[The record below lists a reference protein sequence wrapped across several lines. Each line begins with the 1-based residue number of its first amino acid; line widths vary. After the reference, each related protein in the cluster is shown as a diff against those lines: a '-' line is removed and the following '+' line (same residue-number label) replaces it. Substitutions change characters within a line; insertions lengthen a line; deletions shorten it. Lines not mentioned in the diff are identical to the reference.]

1 MDLTRLF
8 WFLCYPNLRLV
19 LKWNVNS
26 KLHFCFISSF
36 ICYCYKIL
44 KKTHDN
50 WMDLNLIFRQ
60 TGSAWK
66 GFRCY
71 LGKVHFK
78 KENLIADQSNLY
90 ISSFF
95 QIMTQLVRSS
105 SLTFKKNFNDKN
117 RNQIRLFV
125 YLMFHKRI
133 HSQMFIP

>member
-8 WFLCYPNLRLV
+8 WFLCNPNLKLV

-44 KKTHDN
+44 KKN
-50 WMDLNLIFRQ
+50 PRQLNGFKFDIQ
-60 TGSAWK
+60 TNGLRMKRFSMYTLKKKIWLQTSQT
-66 GFRCY
+66 CIY
-71 LGKVHFK
+71 LVSFKLWHNLFGHHLWQFK
-78 KENLIADQSNLY
+78 K
-90 ISSFF
+90 
-95 QIMTQLVRSS
+95 
-105 SLTFKKNFNDKN
+105 KFNDKN

>member
-1 MDLTRLF
+1 MFGVSCPFLLTHLKLEAQST
-8 WFLCYPNLRLV
+8 LCMLVTVKEIVGFDTIVLYPNLRLV

-36 ICYCYKIL
+36 ICYCYKNFL
-44 KKTHDN
+44 KTHDN

-90 ISSFF
+90 SIISSFF

-105 SLTFKKNFNDKN
+105 SLT
-117 RNQIRLFV
+117 V
-125 YLMFHKRI
+125 
-133 HSQMFIP
+133 